1 VNKFLGLRFII
12 NGEVH
17 YGWARFS
24 VRSGYFLF
32 ALKLSGYAYET
43 SPDTT
48 ILAGDRGFA
57 PEASTGSDGAENASM
72 ENTPALQPA
81 SLGLLSLGSIGL
93 DAWRQEQDWKVVPGN
108 QGRALKRAGFFG
120 ALVKKWRNHL
130 GKQSESE

>member
-1 VNKFLGLRFII
+1 MPRSTGQSVQAQPNTLLMPTHPLMAIMGCVPGYCWPPKGFWANRVNKFLGLRFII

-48 ILAGDRGFA
+48 ILAGDGASVLRRA
-57 PEASTGSDGAENASM
+57 PVPTARRM
-72 ENTPALQPA
+72 R
-81 SLGLLSLGSIGL
+81 
-93 DAWRQEQDWKVVPGN
+93 AWRTLRRCSLPHWV
-108 QGRALKRAGFFG
+108 
-120 ALVKKWRNHL
+120 
-130 GKQSESE
+130 S